1 MVLPIIVLHGGNDGS
16 QRVTVI
22 RIARQSGDMGHELA
36 AFRAMS
42 GRGDTDLYPEFVRPM
57 RLALADALHFRRVQ
71 GIDLGS
77 ALTLILR
84 QHAPGEAQR
93 PGEDFF
99 ELGIAVDAP
108 PDVTDDA
115 AQSTTRA
122 KSVGFIASVRVATDK
137 LSWMSAV
144 SFASPIRCRH
154 RVSDERSNG
163 SRCWKNS
170 SPQKNWK

>member
-1 MVLPIIVLHGGNDGS
+1 
-16 QRVTVI
+16 
-22 RIARQSGDMGHELA
+22 MGHKLA

-42 GRGDTDLYPEFVRPM
+42 GRGDTDLYPELVWPM

-99 ELGIAVDAP
+99 ELGIAVDAS
-108 PDVTDDA
+108 PDVADA
-115 AQSTTRA
+115 RP
-122 KSVGFIASVRVATDK
+122 R
-137 LSWMSAV
+137 
-144 SFASPIRCRH
+144 
-154 RVSDERSNG
+154 
-163 SRCWKNS
+163 
-170 SPQKNWK
+170 